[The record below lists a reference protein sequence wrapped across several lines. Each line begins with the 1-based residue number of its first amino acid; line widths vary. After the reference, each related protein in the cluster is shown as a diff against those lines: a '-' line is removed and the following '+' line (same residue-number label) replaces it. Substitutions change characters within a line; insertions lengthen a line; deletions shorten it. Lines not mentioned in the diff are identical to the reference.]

1 MLKPLKTEQQGSVC
15 PVRNKIDLT
24 LPPSAVFLNPWQ
36 DPGFRLLLEPDF
48 IWRKRET
55 SCIEGFAVSDHVEIN
70 EKIKN
75 HLRTTK
81 KKKRFAQ
88 PIEYNS
94 VPVVLD
100 RASYRKSYALAR
112 DRILLSG
119 ASGTRA
125 LNQYCWENEDAAFD
139 PDARLQEYFATCRAG
154 NEGKEIPVYSG
165 LLDPDIPFAIACRNT
180 FNYYHFITESLSQLT
195 VLDGLDFQG
204 NIYFHF
210 PNLEEKQKPFAQNFV
225 DALFPEYAGRVFF
238 ERVPKD
244 YAKVLTAYDLI
255 GGHYQAPVGD
265 VSGLGAL
272 WPEDAEDKGDDTSPG
287 ARATLAMNAVNS
299 SLLALRARALRAI
312 EGRAF
317 DHLPKRFF
325 VGRDSR
331 QSRARNMAGEEIL
344 FEHLDMFGFEYVV
357 FESLSPLE
365 QIALMARAEVMVSYH
380 GAGFTNMLFA
390 AQTTFVIEIGTL
402 QTARTRWAD
411 FWPLAHAAQCRYIN
425 FFADF
430 KSDTPLI
437 EPDFA
442 RDGIVPVALSKKSVS
457 QIIAFIVTLAGKYPE
472 LKRPRLLGDLA
483 SEVLQVGAATQ
494 AIGLL
499 EAHAEL
505 VAQNGR
511 LCLIKAD
518 CHKALGEPKSELLAL
533 DMAYKADP
541 SRWQT
546 LIRMIWCANHCD
558 RPQVIRWALSRLKVD
573 FPQRH
578 DAFLGNHEWV
588 RYVA

>member
-1 MLKPLKTEQQGSVC
+1 M
-15 PVRNKIDLT
+15 RNKIDLT
-24 LPPSAVFLNPWQ
+24 LPPSAIFLNPWQ
-36 DPGFRLLLEPDF
+36 DPGFRLLLEPEF
-48 IWRKRET
+48 VWRKMT
-55 SCIEGFAVSDHVEIN
+55 SARIEGFAVSDHREIN
-70 EKIKN
+70 EKIKD
-75 HLRTTK
+75 HIKSVK
-81 KKKRFAQ
+81 KSKRFKE
-88 PIEYNS
+88 PVEYNS

-100 RASYRKSYALAR
+100 KASYRKSFVLAR

-125 LNQYCWENEDAAFD
+125 LNQYRWENEGASFD
-139 PDARLQEYFATCRAG
+139 VDARLEEYFATCRES

-165 LLDPDIPFAIACRNT
+165 LLDPDIPFAIECRNT

-195 VLDGLDFQG
+195 ALDGLDFQG
-204 NIYFHF
+204 DIYFHF
-210 PNLEEKQKPFAQNFV
+210 PNLEDKQQPFARDFV
-225 DALFPEYAGRVFF
+225 DALFPEFKGRVFF

-255 GGHYQAPVGD
+255 GGHYQAPSDETAGMNALR
-265 VSGLGAL
+265 SGGT
-272 WPEDAEDKGDDTSPG
+272 GDDVDVTTHAS
-287 ARATLAMNAVNS
+287 RAVLTMNAVNS
-299 SLLALRARALRAI
+299 SLLALRKRALRAI
-312 EGRAF
+312 EGKSF

-331 QSRARNMAGEEIL
+331 QSRARNMQGEDIL
-344 FEHLDMFGFEYVV
+344 FEHLDLFGFEYVV

-365 QIALMARAEVMVSYH
+365 QVALMAHAEMMISYH

-390 AQTTFVIEIGTL
+390 SPKAFVIEIGTL
-402 QTARTRWAD
+402 QTAKARWAD
-411 FWPLAHAAQCRYIN
+411 FWPLAHAAQCRYIT

-430 KSDTPLI
+430 KADDPLL

-442 RDGIVPVALSKKSVS
+442 TDGIVPVSLSKKSTS
-457 QIIAFIVTLAGKYPE
+457 EIMAFIVTLAGKYPA

-483 SEVLQVGAATQ
+483 TEVLQVGAAAQ

-499 EAHAEL
+499 EAHEHL

-518 CHKALGEPKSELLAL
+518 CHKALGEPKSELVAL
-533 DMAYKADP
+533 DLAYKVDP

-573 FPQRH
+573 FPERH